1 MKEEQV
7 KPWQQTDTQ
16 TDRLDKK
23 ELLFSEVRNCTT
35 LHSADYLIA
44 EVVHVGSG
52 FGLKLLREKNIL
64 RNERLYCHLSTKWQS
79 IAITFIAKAVPVASV
94 CHVHC
99 VLTVTFVMSTLVEE
113 REEQTLNRPRLEFL
127 AKD

>member
-23 ELLFSEVRNCTT
+23 EVLFSEVRNCTT

-79 IAITFIAKAVPVASV
+79 IAITIQAAGTAKAVPA
-94 CHVHC
+94 
-99 VLTVTFVMSTLVEE
+99 
-113 REEQTLNRPRLEFL
+113 
-127 AKD
+127 A